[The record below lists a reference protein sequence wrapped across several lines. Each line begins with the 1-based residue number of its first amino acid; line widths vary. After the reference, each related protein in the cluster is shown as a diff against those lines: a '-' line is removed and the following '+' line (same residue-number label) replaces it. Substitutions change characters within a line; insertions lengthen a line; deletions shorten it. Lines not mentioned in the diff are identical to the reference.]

1 MTDTSLPLQDNEPGI
16 WFSRRLIS
24 NPAEP
29 ALPGTYPVAEPAR
42 DRISMTTITAYI
54 NNMQKSEVRHQQWE
68 IADSLSSALKNGKV
82 LTGQVGE
89 IIHLCDI
96 RADGNAVGKF
106 LQRAES
112 MPQSP
117 FRIFRSFNK
126 KSSEHRRTYR
136 IKLKVK

>member
-1 MTDTSLPLQDNEPGI
+1 
-16 WFSRRLIS
+16 
-24 NPAEP
+24 
-29 ALPGTYPVAEPAR
+29 
-42 DRISMTTITAYI
+42 MTTITAYI
-54 NNMQKSEVRHQQWE
+54 NTMQKSEVRHQQWE

-82 LTGQVGE
+82 LNGQVGE
-89 IIHLCDI
+89 IIQLCDI
-96 RADGNAVGKF
+96 QADGNAVGKF

-112 MPQSP
+112 MQQSP